1 MGQVFDRLQQF
12 LGYALSFFYDLLSP
26 VLSNGW
32 SYGLAIILLTI
43 AINVVVFPLTL
54 KQTRATRAFS
64 ALQPQIK
71 KIQAEYKDE
80 PQELQKRLMA
90 AQKEAGATPG
100 GCLLPLLVQMPIW
113 FALFRLLR
121 TPLRFLTEVVEGTTV
136 LQLDASG
143 LPLINTAAIQPVS
156 PVSGLGRALHDLGH
170 FLEPGNLQPGNWI
183 SGFDMH
189 SFLGMNLGISPSQA
203 MTLFGLAVAVPYLV
217 VIVLMVATQYIQQ
230 WHSTYGQD
238 KNANQPGAGAQQ
250 ALTKIMPLFIGFI
263 SWNFP
268 AGLILYWATSN
279 LFRLG
284 QQVLIFKIDGRPPSP
299 GSTTKEPD
307 KPKNG
312 PSSDDSPDTEFRGPQ
327 QGAADKR
334 RRRRRR

>member
-1 MGQVFDRLQQF
+1 MGEIFNTLIDALGSVLAFFFDF
-12 LGYALSFFYDLLSP
+12 LHGFMNDGVA
-26 VLSNGW
+26 
-32 SYGLAIILLTI
+32 YGLSIILLTI
-43 AINVVVFPLTL
+43 VINILVFPLTL

-64 ALQPQIK
+64 ALQPEIK
-71 KIQAEYKDE
+71 RIQTEYKDD
-80 PQELQKRLMA
+80 PQEMQKRLMA

-121 TPLRFLTEVVEGTTV
+121 APLDHINAETALG
-136 LQLDASG
+136 QAIASG
-143 LPLINTAAIQPVS
+143 SAN
-156 PVSGLGRALHDLGH
+156 
-170 FLEPGNLQPGNWI
+170 
-183 SGFDMH
+183 
-189 SFLGMNLGISPSQA
+189 SFLGMNLDTSPA
-203 MTLFGLAVAVPYLV
+203 TAVGDGGLLSALPYLIM
-217 VIVLMVATQYIQQ
+217 IVLMVATQYVQQ
-230 WHSTYGQD
+230 WHSTYGQVNT
-238 KNANQPGAGAQQ
+238 KGQPGGGAQQ
-250 ALTKIMPLFIGFI
+250 AITKIMPLFIGFI

-299 GSTTKEPD
+299 GSESKESD

-312 PSSDDSPDTEFRGPQ
+312 PSSDDSSDDTSRRPQ